1 MPGRSCEL
9 VSINWPLMVKIRL
22 SVGCRLMREDSMP
35 VAVMTCKWIEAN
47 HSMPPVVFKELL
59 DATVDDE
66 NVKDK
71 IKKMIRFKREGK
83 ECDMLLSMSR
93 WCNTHA
99 YGQII
104 TMSG

>member
-1 MPGRSCEL
+1 
-9 VSINWPLMVKIRL
+9 
-22 SVGCRLMREDSMP
+22 MP

-71 IKKMIRFKREGK
+71 IKVDESLVQYARLWADYYNERVGTFRPEESKASSEALDSILY
-83 ECDMLLSMSR
+83 DMVHKHS
-93 WCNTHA
+93 
-99 YGQII
+99 
-104 TMSG
+104 